1 MHVRVVTFTG
11 AKDIDAGIKF
21 LEETVKPALNSQ
33 KGYRG
38 FTASADR
45 EGGVIAVLSLWDAA
59 EDRDASE
66 AALASS
72 RQEALG
78 VIGGE
83 MRVENFEQLVAEVG
97 DPPPEPGSAL
107 MLTRIS
113 MDPGKI
119 DENLAFF
126 KSDVAPRMKASP
138 GFRGMRNMMDR
149 STGEGIVGTV
159 WSDGDARKRA
169 ADEAMS
175 RRSEGVARGVTFGE
189 VSFREILTVDLK
201 CAGHRSWVERSWRRP
216 AARCCRVTTR
226 RLGSGSWRPPQ
237 SRPDRTNLHLH
248 LTSSTLEDQRH
259 TVETA

>member
-21 LEETVKPALNSQ
+21 LKETVKPALNSQ

-107 MLTRIS
+107 RLTRIS

-189 VSFREILTVDLK
+189 VSFREIRGRFEIAWATDPGSSLA
-201 CAGHRSWVERSWRRP
+201 CGHVLATGGGEFRRP
-216 AARCCRVTTR
+216 RSGRPGGVLGWRARPSDR
-226 RLGSGSWRPPQ
+226 RGG
-237 SRPDRTNLHLH
+237 
-248 LTSSTLEDQRH
+248 
-259 TVETA
+259 

>member
-1 MHVRVVTFTG
+1 MYVRRATSDWGRGMHVRVVTFTG
-11 AKDIDAGIKF
+11 AKDIDAGVKF
-21 LEETVKPALNSQ
+21 LEETVKPAMSSQ

-45 EGGVIAVLSLWDAA
+45 EGGVFAVLSLWDTA

-72 RQEALG
+72 RQEAIG

-83 MRVENFEQLVAEVG
+83 MKVENFEQLVAEVG

-107 MLTRIS
+107 MVTRIS

-149 STGEGIVGTV
+149 STGEGVVGTV

-169 ADEAMS
+169 ADEAVS
-175 RRSEGVARGVTFGE
+175 RRSEGMARGVTFGE
-189 VSFREILTVDLK
+189 VSFREILTGDL
-201 CAGHRSWVERSWRRP
+201 R
-216 AARCCRVTTR
+216 
-226 RLGSGSWRPPQ
+226 
-237 SRPDRTNLHLH
+237 
-248 LTSSTLEDQRH
+248 
-259 TVETA
+259 